1 MAARTT
7 DPRDRFPP
15 DDVLQPIVALLGA
28 VVGTVLGGLIVLVTG
43 STALDDADGSHNAIA
58 SLLSFIWHCV
68 VTVFASAAIGLVAAW
83 AWDSVVKRAT
93 DLGSPLQ
100 DLREPGQ
107 QMTVALDAFVPVVGA
122 IFFMLV
128 APGLAGW
135 IVVLGLVASLVQPAY
150 MALKWAWNIVK

>member
-1 MAARTT
+1 MAVRTT

-28 VVGTVLGGLIVLVTG
+28 VVGTALGGLIVLATG

-58 SLLSFIWHCV
+58 SLLSLLWHCV
-68 VTVFASAAIGLVAAW
+68 MTVIASAAIGLVVAW
-83 AWDSVVKRAT
+83 AWDTVVKRAT
-93 DLGSPLQ
+93 DVGSSLQ

-107 QMTVALDAFVPVVGA
+107 QVTVALDGLVPVAAG

-135 IVVLGLVASLVQPAY
+135 TVVLVLAASVVQPAY
-150 MALKWAWNIVK
+150 VALKLAWNIVK